1 MCTEITTWS
10 ECKYVCIAIYLSF
23 HMAVSLD
30 DIITLWVEV
39 QRSMIVDH
47 LFSPKEF
54 WWIYGKLQQASHRQ
68 TVANSSIDLD
78 YINQNINTKLH
89 WPYNHTFVVL
99 DNKENLCNQ
108 HTYLPLKCWIWVWER
123 PLMTSHVFWPF
134 FTYLST
140 LSYSLTSHLGGY
152 LGPPYRP

>member
-54 WWIYGKLQQASHRQ
+54 WWFYGKLQQASHRQ

-89 WPYNHTFVVL
+89 WPYNHTFEIL
-99 DNKENLCNQ
+99 DNKENR
-108 HTYLPLKCWIWVWER
+108 VWER
-123 PLMTSHVFWPF
+123 PLMTFHVFWPLL
-134 FTYLST
+134 TYLST
-140 LSYSLTSHLGGY
+140 LSYSLTSHFGGY
-152 LGPPYRP
+152 LDPPTDPNSGRH